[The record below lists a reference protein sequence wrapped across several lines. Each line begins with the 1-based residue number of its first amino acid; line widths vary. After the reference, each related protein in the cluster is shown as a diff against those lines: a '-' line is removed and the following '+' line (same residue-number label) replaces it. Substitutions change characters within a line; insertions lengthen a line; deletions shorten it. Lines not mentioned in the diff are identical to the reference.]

1 LAKNFNKGIQSNPKK
16 PFVYKHLIQM
26 SAIGSGDAL
35 IDPVVLAGTKSSEA
49 TVIKGW
55 KGKLIWMSAYWG
67 F

>member
-1 LAKNFNKGIQSNPKK
+1 
-16 PFVYKHLIQM
+16 M

-35 IDPVVLAGTKSSEA
+35 IDPVAIAGSKKEES

-55 KGKLIWMSAYWG
+55 KGKFIWMSAYWG